1 MAVALLLILP
11 VTVLEALIV
20 IMAVFSVLVLELINI
35 ALERLVD
42 IMKPRIHHY
51 AGVVKDAT
59 AAAVLVASL
68 GALVVGIVIFLPY
81 LLDVFALS

>member
-1 MAVALLLILP
+1 V
-11 VTVLEALIV
+11 
-20 IMAVFSVLVLELINI
+20 NI
-35 ALERLVD
+35 AIERLVD

-68 GALVVGIVIFLPY
+68 GALVVGLVIFIPY
-81 LLDVFALS
+81 ILEAFAS